1 MGTQKQFCIV
11 KLVKIVNR
19 IRGSELDSLDLL
31 QIDEIDLLRCR
42 SFAAETHTV
51 KGLFKRLPE
60 LSVKQGWQGG
70 ILDGIISL
78 FRGVIDNLA
87 SIYQN
92 HELVGVHVD
101 DGTVGNRIIRS
112 LRIGPSADFHAA
124 GEDCLISHIA

>member
-1 MGTQKQFCIV
+1 MSTQEQLRVI
-11 KLVKIVNR
+11 KLIKIVNG
-19 IRGSELDSLDLL
+19 IRSSELDSLDLL
-31 QIDEIDLLRCR
+31 QIDKVDLLGGRR
-42 SFAAETHTV
+42 LTTVTDTV
-51 KGLFKRLPE
+51 KGLFKRLPK